1 MADQLPMSFLLPD
14 VKWREPTEL
23 PDLRGSGVI
32 AIDTE
37 TRDDGLAHDRGP
49 GWVYGAGRIV
59 GISMASAKGSVYVPL
74 FHPESSNFDKEQV
87 SRWLNAHLDSRE
99 EIVFQN
105 ASYDLGW
112 LTTDFEIKIPE
123 KLHDTMAMAYML
135 DEQRLAY
142 NLDSLCKWQGIGGKD
157 ETKLRDAAKAFGFDP
172 KGQMW
177 KLPARYVGEYAEQ
190 DAVSTLA
197 LYRKFLPQLM
207 GQNVLEA
214 YQLEMDLI
222 PMVTAMRRRGVRFNT
237 SKASVAR
244 RELLVKR
251 DEALAELSRKLQIG
265 RAISIDDVKSKK
277 FLSKAFSSENIQIP
291 VTEKGNDSFESDW
304 MEKMDHWL
312 PQMCARAQ
320 KMQDAGEKF
329 IQGYLIEYAHR
340 GRIHAEIHQFRNDRG
355 GTKTSRFAYS
365 DPPLQQMPSRNPEV
379 ADVIRGLFEP
389 ENGEVWGALDYSQQ
403 EYRLIVHF
411 ASLCGVAGA
420 DKPVAMYRD
429 NPKTDF
435 HTMVAEMTGLP
446 RRKAKDVNFAKAFGA
461 GIPKFALMT
470 GMSLEEAAAVMN
482 QYDDEAPFVKRLSE
496 YVQTTAARR
505 GYIRLLDGARVH
517 FDRWEPRWWDYKKA
531 HGLDV
536 QVAACDR
543 EEALRR
549 VEDPSHPW
557 SGALRRGF
565 THKAMNWLIQGSA
578 ARQTKLSMR
587 ECWRSGLTPLL
598 QMHDELDFSFSE
610 ESQARRAVECMRD
623 TVKLEVPVVVDA
635 EFGPN
640 WGKAKGSGD
649 YRATWDEAMSLVRN

>member
-142 NLDSLCKWQGIGGKD
+142 NLDSLCKWQGIDGKD

-172 KGQMW
+172 KGQLW

-207 GQNVLEA
+207 GQSVLEA

-222 PMVTAMRRRGVRFNT
+222 PMVMAMRRRGVRFNT
-237 SKASVAR
+237 SKASAAR

-251 DEALAELSRKLQIG
+251 DEALSELGRKLQIG
-265 RAISIDDVKSKK
+265 RTITIDDVKSKK
-277 FLSKAFSSENIQIP
+277 FLSKVFGSENIQIP

-543 EEALRR
+543 DEALRR
-549 VEDPSHPW
+549 VSDPNHPW
-557 SGALRRGF
+557 SGALRRAF

-649 YRATWDEAMSLVRN
+649 YRATWDEAMKLVRG